1 MKREVVQ
8 NFLSLPGIAG
18 VALMDGRSRLFFYG
32 IDRTLNFQQKEA
44 LAQGIQLVV
53 DTTPASFEFFEFQF
67 HGQLVYIYKL
77 NQGMIL
83 LVLVQG
89 DLSTPDYATTI
100 EALKEEL
107 QKDAS
112 NTIATF
118 RLLAGNTTLSGQ
130 SYWKANSE
138 SAASEPAAE
147 PSTMGQ
153 RLGATATNPQISR
166 TEPPAPA
173 AAPVAAS
180 VQLKDVLDAMNQLS
194 RFTAQ
199 YLGSTVVSNY
209 WKTSRP
215 AVEWLN
221 GFQIERSAQI
231 TFAEPAAR
239 AEPKLSAEQQQ
250 WVKQWVT
257 AFIDRCSKVIRDF
270 RRLIQQSTLSEQHKS
285 LLIPN

>member
-18 VALMDGRSRLFFYG
+18 VALMDGRSRPFFYG

-147 PSTMGQ
+147 PNAVSP
-153 RLGATATNPQISR
+153 RLGATVTNPHASR
-166 TEPPAPA
+166 TEPPALA
-173 AAPVAAS
+173 GAPAAS

-194 RFTAQ
+194 RFTTQ

-231 TFAEPAAR
+231 TFVEPAAKT
-239 AEPKLSAEQQQ
+239 EPKLSAEQQQ

-285 LLIPN
+285 LLIPD